1 MSLLLAISLVGAP
14 PPAVKASTRERS
26 VPEVQ
31 ADQRTKVEI
40 TGPQLKMT
48 DVVLETAGK
57 MDDVRKRQLA
67 LIEQLL
73 ELEVDDNRYA
83 KLLFRKAELLHERAR
98 FYTFA
103 VGGAEDEA
111 AQLRAAGKESE
122 ALAVETKIGDFR
134 KEAKRSQRAA
144 INVFHRIL
152 SELPNYERMP
162 EVLHALGQAWWEVG
176 FKEAALDTYTRII
189 REFPDSNFVPDAWL
203 SFGEY
208 YFQNQE
214 LVKALQAYE
223 KAASF
228 EGSLV
233 RGFAEYKMAWTL
245 YNLNDFSA
253 AMDHF
258 KTVVVMSAAKGS
270 DGRKRFDLGR
280 EARRDWVSA
289 YSHIGKGAEAL
300 AAIRAVAPAH
310 ERIMANRLAD
320 IWLGDGKDRHATFL
334 LDALIEQGEGD
345 PLLPSYYAKQLR
357 ALVRVSSRETVV
369 AAVRGVAQRLK
380 LPPDDPAQQRL
391 WVRSM
396 AEVDLGIRR
405 VATLWHSDGM
415 RVKSN
420 ELLNDAA
427 KVYSVYLELFPS
439 GPNTHEMTFYSGEL
453 AYGLGRF
460 EEAAEAYRKAVEMDR
475 KGRYAGPAALEMV
488 RAYDQLVE
496 AERAKGGQAD
506 PATLKRRSGRMI
518 AACKLYLE
526 VAPGGEL
533 AAIARYRIA
542 QAHYDRDEF
551 DQALAAFEAIL
562 EVAATGELGE
572 VTADQI
578 LDVYQAQRDWR
589 GLLKRARQFAE
600 DPRFADR
607 PAFGVRA
614 LMIVDQTN
622 FKVLSLEMAD
632 LPPDAV
638 AQGFV
643 RYASSSPKSA
653 YADEALFNA
662 AVYWEKA
669 GRHDK
674 ALAVRLTLVKAYP
687 RSEQVGRTYF
697 NLANAGRKTCDFAA
711 AAERLERFAST
722 NPDDDLALPA
732 WLDASVYREDLGDDG
747 RALLARRRYIQLAL
761 KLGDPKQKKTLDRV
775 RLSLGNLIERAQGAS
790 KAARYYD
797 DLAAELTDPALALVA
812 FGRAAEAWRRVRQR
826 RSRWAIDGLKR
837 AEAALALAAADA
849 EGGGLALKGEGARLV
864 AAGRF
869 VALQQAFDAFAAHKL
884 PSVRAAAAFR
894 AGFEAHVEELTALK
908 LRFVELAKLGSA
920 EYAVASLERI
930 GSLFDVMAKKVLGV
944 PAPAGLSMAAADV
957 FRDQLTERAMPFQTQ
972 ASEVFEECVARARQ
986 WGVSS
991 DAARRCLEFMVENV
1005 SDRYPRL
1012 DEEIPD
1018 FGGDR
1023 LAVLSALGQLSVRAT
1038 DLDRLEIQTGQKSAS
1053 AQTEEPTEAETVAAP
1068 AAADSAEEK
1077 MRKAIRSD
1085 GTVESGSA
1093 NDGLLF
1099 EEEE

>member
-1 MSLLLAISLVGAP
+1 MSFVLGMLLLASGP
-14 PPAVKASTRERS
+14 TAVETSKRARA
-26 VPEVQ
+26 VPQVQ
-31 ADQRTKVEI
+31 SDERTKVAI

-48 DVVLETAGK
+48 DIVLETAGK

-111 AQLRAAGKESE
+111 AALRAAGKETE
-122 ALAVETKIGDFR
+122 AQAVEAKIGDFR
-134 KEAKRSQRAA
+134 KEAKRSQRSA
-144 INVFHRIL
+144 INVFHRIIK
-152 SELPNYERMP
+152 ELPNYERMP

-189 REFPDSNFVPDAWL
+189 REFPDSSFVPDAWL

-214 LVKALQAYE
+214 LVKALQAYQ

-245 YNLNDFSA
+245 YNLNDFDA
-253 AMDHF
+253 AMKHF
-258 KTVVVMSAAKGS
+258 KTVITMSAAKGS

-289 YSHIGKGAEAL
+289 FSHGGKGEEAL
-300 AAIRAVAPAH
+300 SAIRSVAPKF
-310 ERIMANRLAD
+310 EREMANRLAD

-357 ALVRVSSRETVV
+357 ALVRVSSRETVI
-369 AAVRGVAQRLK
+369 AAVRGVAKRLK
-380 LPPDDPAQQRL
+380 DPPSDSAKQRL
-391 WVRSM
+391 WARSM
-396 AEVDLGIRR
+396 AEVDLGLRR

-415 RVKSN
+415 RVKSS
-420 ELLNDAA
+420 EMLDDAA
-427 KVYSVYLELFPS
+427 EVYSVYLNLFPT
-439 GPNTHEMTFYSGEL
+439 GPNAHEMTFYSGEL
-453 AYGLGRF
+453 FYGLGRF
-460 EEAAEAYRKAVEMDR
+460 AEAAEAYRKAVELDR
-475 KGRYAGPAALEMV
+475 KGRFAGAAALEMV

-496 AERAKGGQAD
+496 SERAKGAQAD
-506 PATLKRRSGRMI
+506 GDMLKQRSGRMI
-518 AACKLYLE
+518 AACRLYLE
-526 VAPGGEL
+526 VAPAGEL
-533 AAIARYRIA
+533 AGIARYRIA
-542 QAHYDRDEF
+542 QAHYDRDEY
-551 DQALAAFEAIL
+551 DQALVAFEAIL
-562 EVAATGELGE
+562 DGAPTGELGE

-578 LDVYQAQRDWR
+578 LDIFQSKKDWR
-589 GLLKRARQFAE
+589 GLLKRARRFAE
-600 DPRFADR
+600 DERFADR
-607 PAFGVRA
+607 PAFQKRA
-614 LMIVDQTN
+614 RMIADQTN

-638 AQGFV
+638 AQGFE
-643 RYASSSPKSA
+643 RYASSSPDSS

-674 ALAVRLTLVKAYP
+674 ALAVRLALVKAYP
-687 RSEQVGRTYF
+687 QSEQVGRTYF

-722 NPDDDLALPA
+722 NPDDELAPPA
-732 WLDASVYREDLGDDG
+732 WLDASVYREDLGQDN
-747 RALLARRRYIQLAL
+747 RALVARRRYVQLAT
-761 KLGDPKQKKTLDRV
+761 KLADPKQAKTVDRV
-775 RLSLGNLIERAQGAS
+775 RLSVGRLVERAQGAS
-790 KAARYYD
+790 KAAKYYD
-797 DLAAELTDPALALVA
+797 NLATELTNPALALVA

-826 RSRWAIDGLKR
+826 RSRWARKGLQR

-849 EGGGLALKGEGARLV
+849 EGGGVALKGEAAKLV
-864 AAGRF
+864 ASARF
-869 VALQQAFDAFAAHKL
+869 VELQQAFAAFAAKKL
-884 PSVRAAAAFR
+884 PSVHDAEAFR
-894 AGFEAHVEELTALK
+894 RGFEAQVSELAALK
-908 LRFVELAKLGSA
+908 LRFVDLAKLGSA

-930 GSLFDVMAKKVLGV
+930 GALFDTMAKKVLSV
-944 PAPAGLSMAAADV
+944 PAPRGLSMAGADV
-957 FRDQLTERAMPFQTQ
+957 FRDKLTEQAMPFQTQ
-972 ASEVFEECVARARQ
+972 ASELYEQCVVRARE
-986 WGVSS
+986 WGISS
-991 DAARRCLEFMVENV
+991 DSAGRCLEFMVANV
-1005 SDRYPRL
+1005 ADRYPRL
-1012 DEEIPD
+1012 DEVIPD
-1018 FGGDR
+1018 FGVDR
-1023 LAVLSALGQLSVRAT
+1023 LAFLSPLGQLTVRPGDVAK
-1038 DLDRLEIQTGQKSAS
+1038 LAPAPAAEAAPEAS
-1053 AQTEEPTEAETVAAP
+1053 AAAP
-1068 AAADSAEEK
+1068 AAEVVPPVGDSAEEK
-1077 MRKAIRSD
+1077 MRKAIRKD
-1085 GTVESGSA
+1085 GTVATEDAADSMV
-1093 NDGLLF
+1093 F